1 MATTNEKLDISALPP
16 ASRRELLSYYQYL
29 LERKPTKKTSLL
41 KNKSFSELCGK
52 LSWDGDAVA
61 TQRKLRDEW

>member
-1 MATTNEKLDISALPP
+1 MTTVNEKLDISALPP
-16 ASRRELLSYYQYL
+16 ASRRELLSYYHYL
-29 LERKPTKKTSLL
+29 LERRPAKKSSRQ

-52 LSWDGDAVA
+52 LSWEGDAVA

>member
-29 LERKPTKKTSLL
+29 LERQPAKKLFVKKT
-41 KNKSFSELCGK
+41 N
-52 LSWDGDAVA
+52 LSQNYAANSPGTVM
-61 TQRKLRDEW
+61 L